1 MNFFQRLSPT
11 AKRALAASVVALGLH
26 LAGSLLIDGYGSAFT
41 LRVKSGRL
49 IATVVQ

>member
-41 LRVKSGRL
+41 LRSMR
-49 IATVVQ
+49 